1 MLKDWRQEGKGTIE
15 NEMVGWH
22 YRLTQWTWVWA
33 KSGRRWRT
41 GSPGVLQSMGS
52 QRFGL
57 SDWTI
62 PVSSLYWRTDA
73 FRLRVFSLNAYLLG
87 NVLLFL
93 FFFFSD
99 FSGGTEPIWPC
110 RKHKRNGFDPW
121 VGKITWRR
129 HGSPLQYSCWRIPQT
144 EESGR
149 LQSTGL
155 QRAGHDWSDL
165 AQ

>member
-33 KSGRRWRT
+33 KSRRRWRT

-93 FFFFSD
+93 FFLISLGALNP
-99 FSGGTEPIWPC
+99 SGHAENI
-110 RKHKRNGFDPW
+110 REMD
-121 VGKITWRR
+121 
-129 HGSPLQYSCWRIPQT
+129 LIPG
-144 EESGR
+144 SGR
-149 LQSTGL
+149 SPGGGMAAHSSILAGESPR
-155 QRAGHDWSDL
+155 QRSPAGYSPQGCKELDMTEVT
-165 AQ
+165 